1 MNLDDLEPGSP
12 EYEAALDAAQADEDA
27 ANGNT
32 EGAEANSDPD
42 EGDEQD
48 EGAGAA
54 VVADDRTKPDSET
67 PAAPAAASPEKPSN
81 PSGVMSKDGKTV
93 LPFAVVQSARSER
106 KIERD
111 ARLAAEAENQ
121 RLRQELEDLRAGK
134 KPVAADADEMD
145 EALAEAIEEIPA
157 LAHVAKA
164 LKDTRD
170 ELAALKAKPAATQEA
185 TTENTDED
193 PVQSA
198 IDSVPALATWQATD
212 PEKFR
217 RAQQLDVAISE
228 SRKWA
233 GKPMS
238 ERFAHVARL
247 VAEEFD
253 IQVEDEPAPQR
264 TTNNPNRANPQDVI
278 RNAAR
283 AAPNTLSDMKGGA
296 AATSEDRLDRMPV
309 QKLLGRMEA
318 MTDDE
323 IDAHLAKFG

>member
-93 LPFAVVQSARSER
+93 LPFAVVQSARQER
-106 KIERD
+106 ARERD
-111 ARLAAEAENQ
+111 ARLAAEAELASA
-121 RLRQELEDLRAGK
+121 RKEIEDLRAGR
-134 KPVAADADEMD
+134 KPAVEDADPLET
-145 EALAEAIEEIPA
+145 ALAEAIEEIPA
-157 LAHVAKA
+157 LAAVATAMKA
-164 LKDTRD
+164 QRE
-170 ELAALKAKPAATQEA
+170 ELAALKAKPATTTQEPEA
-185 TTENTDED
+185 ESED
-193 PVQSA
+193 PVQAA
-198 IDSVPALATWQATD
+198 IDAVPALATWQATD